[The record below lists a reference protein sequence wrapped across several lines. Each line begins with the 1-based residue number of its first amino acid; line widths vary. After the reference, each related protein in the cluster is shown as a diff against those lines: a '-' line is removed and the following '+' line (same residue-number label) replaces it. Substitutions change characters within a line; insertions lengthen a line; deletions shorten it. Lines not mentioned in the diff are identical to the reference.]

1 MILWGQV
8 HHARGYFLDTV
19 YVNEKKPAVRL
30 QKEVLAGLLQAKNL
44 SGISDFSGWYFIVE
58 GRFQENVKGAPYMAL
73 DNAQKIAFLPPQ
85 NSTSDQQGGPWKSH
99 A

>member
-8 HHARGYFLDTV
+8 HHARGYFLDTG

-30 QKEVLAGLLQAKNL
+30 RKEVLAELLKAKKL

-58 GRFQENVKGAPYMAL
+58 GRFQENVQGAPYMPL

-85 NSTSDQQGGPWKSH
+85 DPAS
-99 A
+99 